1 MTDQDDPI
9 AAAMREAQRLS
20 TKPAEPNPSEG
31 EPVVNVARE
40 ILDPKLEK
48 TIDVAPW
55 PRAALPLDTAIR
67 LRWALRDIKGN
78 RTKYSP
84 VSPQDLMRLTE
95 MGLVEMK
102 DDILALTDE
111 GHRAIRWR
119 EPD

>member
-1 MTDQDDPI
+1 MTEDDPI

-20 TKPAEPNPSEG
+20 TKPPEPNPFEG
-31 EPVVNVARE
+31 GPAVNVASK

-48 TIDVAPW
+48 TIRLAPW

-84 VSPQDLMRLTE
+84 VSPQDLIRLTE

-102 DDILALTDE
+102 DDILSLTDE